1 MSATVS
7 ATNSSNASTPG
18 STGGLIGANGDMT
31 SLFTTLLVAQI
42 KHQDPLQPNDPSQFV
57 AQLAQLS
64 QVQSMQQ
71 LASQGQAT
79 NSALNSLQMMSLGA
93 QVGSTVRAS
102 VSQLQLNGQAVS
114 LHVNL
119 GSASSSNLLKL
130 TGPDGIPRT
139 VAVGALTAGDQALS
153 IDPAALGLPAGNYSV
168 QFLDASQQPVA
179 VEAEAAL
186 AGVRLASDGSVFAQL
201 QGVGEVASSAITQL
215 KGQKSAT
222 SGTTTTASA
231 I

>member
-1 MSATVS
+1 MSTTVS
-7 ATNSSNASTPG
+7 NTSNSTASG
-18 STGGLIGANGDMT
+18 SAPSGGLIGANGDMS

-71 LASQGQAT
+71 MASQGRAT

-102 VSQLQLNGQAVS
+102 VNQLQLNGLAVN
-114 LHVNL
+114 LHANL
-119 GSASSSNLLKL
+119 GSNSSSNVLQL
-130 TGPDGIPRT
+130 TGADGIPHS
-139 VAVGALTAGDQALS
+139 VAVGALAAGDQALT
-153 IDPAALGLPAGNYSV
+153 IDPVALGLPAGTYSV
-168 QFLDASQQPVA
+168 QLLDASQQPVA
-179 VEAEAAL
+179 LEAEAAL
-186 AGVRLASDGSVFAQL
+186 AGVRLAGDGSVFAQL
-201 QGVGEVASSAITQL
+201 QGVGEVSSSAITQL
-215 KGQKSAT
+215 KGQKS
-222 SGTTTTASA
+222 TTASK